1 MTAWTVVAG
10 YVAGR
15 CPRLEYW
22 ISAAV
27 LAACNLVRE
36 QLPFQSILALILF
49 SGWLLLASRRLRDIG
64 WSPWLCMAPLGLI
77 LTMLITFAVVAST
90 VGMPDWGFSVL
101 GGVII
106 VGWLGF
112 WLTIGFPRSK
122 TVKIDADA
130 QAEVFG

>member
-1 MTAWTVVAG
+1 MTAWTVVVG
-10 YVAGR
+10 YLAGR
-15 CPRLEYW
+15 CARLEYW

-36 QLPFQSILALILF
+36 QLPFESALALILF

-64 WSPWLCMAPLGLI
+64 WSPWLCLAPLGLI
-77 LTMLITFAVVAST
+77 LTTLITFAVVAST
-90 VGMPDWGFSVL
+90 VGMPDWGFNVL

-112 WLTIGFPRSK
+112 WLAIGFPRSK
-122 TVKIDADA
+122 TVKIDPDA